1 LALLGNPERSLFR
14 FGVFELDL
22 WTGQL
27 HKAGSLINLS
37 PQPFKILVLLASCPG
52 QLVTREEIQRQV
64 WGSDTFVDFEQGLNF
79 AVKKIRAALSDD
91 AEMPRY
97 IETLPRRGYRFIA
110 PVEVVP
116 VSILAQPASSIVG
129 VSATAESQGLLAQ
142 TERPVSVATGPL
154 EIEPTGDTAQA
165 AGHALPEKTQK
176 SSAARLRRPALT
188 AGVLFSLLA
197 LGVGLN
203 ISGLRDRVLGRIS
216 PGSIQSLAV
225 LPLENL
231 SGDKEQEYFVDGMT
245 DELITDLAKIRS
257 LRVISRTSAM
267 RYKGAL
273 KPLASIA
280 RDLKVDAVVEGTVLR
295 SGDRLRITA
304 QLIRVVP
311 EQHLWAESY
320 ERDFRDVL
328 ALQRDLARAIVHE
341 IQIEL
346 SAQEQARLA
355 SLQPVVNPEAHELY
369 LKGLYFLNKRTEIG
383 LRKSVDYFQKAVEKD
398 SGYALVYAGLANS
411 YDVLGGYSILPSAE
425 AFPKAEAAATA
436 ALALD
441 SELAEAHTSLGFA
454 RLMFDWNW
462 AAAEQE
468 LKQGVKLRPN
478 DATAH
483 EYYSLYFD
491 TMGQA
496 EEAIAEMRRARELD
510 PLSLD
515 INAQLGVA
523 YRDGRHYDQAVE
535 QCRKTLELDPN
546 FEMAHW
552 CLGLAYVGK
561 GMYEEAVQELRTAVA
576 TGGCPCKLA
585 ALGYTY
591 AITGERAP
599 AQGILRDLKIKAEQ
613 GYELS
618 YLIAEVYAGLR
629 DYGQAF
635 QWLNKAYN
643 HRDSQLSWLKL
654 DPLIDNLRSDPRLAD
669 LMHRV
674 GLP

>member
-1 LALLGNPERSLFR
+1 LALPGNPERSLLR
-14 FGVFELDL
+14 FGVFEVDL
-22 WTGQL
+22 GTGEL

-91 AEMPRY
+91 AETPRY

-116 VSILAQPASSIVG
+116 ASILAHASRIVD
-129 VSATAESQGLLAQ
+129 VSGPAESQGLLAQ
-142 TERPVSVATGPL
+142 QERPVSAATGPV
-154 EIEPTGDTAQA
+154 EIET
-165 AGHALPEKTQK
+165 AGHALPEK
-176 SSAARLRRPALT
+176 ARKRLAPRLWRPALT
-188 AGVLFSLLA
+188 ASVLFSLLA
-197 LGVGLN
+197 LVAGLSF
-203 ISGLRDRVLGRIS
+203 SGLRDRVLGRTS

-245 DELITDLAKIRS
+245 DELITALAKIRS

-267 RYKGAL
+267 RYKGAV
-273 KPLASIA
+273 KPLAAIA

-320 ERDFRDVL
+320 ERDLRDVL
-328 ALQRDLARAIVHE
+328 ALQRDVARAIVHE
-341 IQIEL
+341 IQIKL
-346 SAQEQARLA
+346 SVQEQARLA
-355 SLQPVVNPEAHELY
+355 RPQPAVNPEAHELY

-383 LRKSVDYFQKAVEKD
+383 LRKGVEYFQKAVEKD
-398 SGYALVYAGLANS
+398 SGYALAYAGLANS
-411 YDVLGGYSILPSAE
+411 YDILGGYSVLPSAE

-462 AAAEQE
+462 AAAEKE
-468 LKQGVKLRPN
+468 LKQGIELRPN

-483 EYYSLYFD
+483 EYYSTYFN

-523 YRDGRHYDQAVE
+523 YRDGRHADQAVE

-552 CLGLAYVGK
+552 CLGLAYVAK

-591 AITGERAP
+591 AITGDRAR
-599 AQGILRDLKIKAEQ
+599 AQGVLRDLKIKAEQ

-629 DYGQAF
+629 DYEQAF